1 MEVRRSC
8 HARKFSVQLALA
20 SLIFVMNMAPAGAFQ
35 TGKLHGIVTSPGSDG
50 QPVYLA
56 GARVTLQREDL
67 GVSLTTS
74 SDQRGEFQLDDVP
87 QGNYRLTV
95 ELEGFKSVTH
105 PLTITAEGVAE
116 VRIEL
121 KPAPITGEV
130 TVTPEAEAVN
140 RTESTTPGIVQER
153 TLHNAPLV
161 NERFQD
167 ALPLLPGVV
176 RGPDGL
182 INIKGARVSQSGYLV
197 NSANV
202 TDPVTGSFAINLPV
216 DAIADVQVLS
226 SPYAAEY
233 GRFTGAVTAVST
245 RPSGDRW
252 EFKIQSVL
260 PRLRHRG
267 DKIVGIEAFTPRLF
281 FGGPLVKN
289 RLSLAQSFEYRFVR
303 TEVESLPPL
312 KNDTVLESF
321 DSFSHFTLRLTPNNE
336 ATITLS
342 LYPQKNQF
350 INLNTFNPQPVTPN
364 FKQRGFNLAL
374 LDRAIFSNGSLL
386 ESLLSLKQ
394 YDANVFPNV
403 EEPMTLFPE
412 GNFGGFFNRQ
422 DRESFRYQW
431 YGVYHLPPK
440 MWSGQHNLKLGL
452 DVSYA
457 AYRGRIVNNPVRILR
472 EDRTLAEGIEFS
484 DPARVGRNNTELSA
498 FIQDKW
504 LVTPRLTFDLG
515 LRYEHD
521 AVARQE
527 NFAPRLGFVIV
538 PWHAGHTA
546 IRGGFGIF
554 FDKIP
559 LNVATF
565 DQMPHRIITRFARDG
580 QTIVDGPRAFL
591 HRIEGGR
598 IQAPY
603 SLAWSLEID
612 RELTRRLMVR
622 LGYHQREGRREHL
635 VEPVGGGGDT
645 GLLLLVSG
653 GRSHYRE
660 FQITTRYKLGEQS
673 TLFASYVRSRATGDL
688 NTFDAFFGN
697 FPSPVIRK
705 NERSLLPFDVPHRF
719 LFWGDLAL
727 PWDIQA
733 LPVLEV
739 RNGFP
744 FSLVDDEWNFL
755 GPRNRGGRFP
765 TFASLD
771 LQMTKGLVIPFRGK
785 KYRLRAGVKIF
796 NILNHFNPRDVQN
809 NIASP
814 LFGAF
819 FNGVGRVFRAKFVF
833 GF

>member
-1 MEVRRSC
+1 MPSC
-8 HARKFSVQLALA
+8 HARNFLICLA
-20 SLIFVMNMAPAGAFQ
+20 SAIVIVLVNITLADAFQ
-35 TGKLHGIVTSPGSDG
+35 IGKLHGIVTSRGSDG
-50 QPVYLA
+50 QSVYLV
-56 GARVTLQREDL
+56 GARITLQREDL

-74 SDQRGEFQLDDVP
+74 TDQRGEFLLDNLP
-87 QGNYRLTV
+87 GGNYRLRV
-95 ELEGFKSVTH
+95 EMEGFTSATHSVT
-105 PLTITAEGVAE
+105 ITPGGVAE
-116 VRIEL
+116 VRVEL
-121 KPAPITGEV
+121 EPAPITGEV
-130 TVTPEAEAVN
+130 TVTPEAETVN

-153 TLHNAPLV
+153 TLQNAPLV

-216 DAIADVQVLS
+216 DAIEDVQVLS

-245 RPSGDRW
+245 RSSGDRW
-252 EFKIQSVL
+252 EFKIQSIL

-303 TEVESLPPL
+303 TEIESLPPL

-350 INLNTFNPQPVTPN
+350 VNLNTFNPQPVTPN
-364 FKQRGFNLAL
+364 FKQRGFNLAI
-374 LDRAIFSNGSLL
+374 LDRAIFSSGSLL

-394 YDANVFPNV
+394 YDANVFPNA

-431 YGVYHLPPK
+431 YQVYHLAPK

-452 DVSYA
+452 DVSRST
-457 AYRGRIVNNPVRILR
+457 YRGRIVNNLVRILR

-484 DPARVGRNNTELSA
+484 HPARVGRNNTELSA

-504 LVTPRLTFDLG
+504 LVTPRLTLDLG
-515 LRYEHD
+515 LRYERD
-521 AVARQE
+521 GVARQE

-565 DQMPHRIITRFARDG
+565 DQMPHRIVTRFAPDG

-591 HRIEGGR
+591 HRIDGGR
-598 IQAPY
+598 VETPY

-612 RELTRRLMVR
+612 REVTGRLMVR

-635 VEPVGGGGDT
+635 VEPVGGDGGT
-645 GLLLLVSG
+645 GYLVLMSG

-660 FQITTRYKLGEQS
+660 LQITTRYKLGEQS

-697 FPSPVIRK
+697 FPSPIIRK

-733 LPVLEV
+733 LPVLEI

-744 FSLVDDEWNFL
+744 FSLVDGEWNFL

-785 KYRLRAGVKIF
+785 KYRFRAGVKIF

-809 NIASP
+809 NVASP
-814 LFGAF
+814 LFGSF